1 MCQRWCLTTSVKT
14 FRGFLYLRKITQNS
28 AKGDQ
33 NAKKVTIKSVTF
45 TYQGTEDDFLV
56 FLNAIV
62 RDYLTAKENLQSGI
76 YDKVYTSEVFKAI
89 IQLCNPENTVSM
101 PAGTKVLRARIIKNT
116 DDIYREKMEFI
127 LTVIYCAA
135 TTGLTQKN
143 RLSVFLLKVVPT
155 VGIHRISIARTT
167 ALPQPV
173 KLNPILATTFH

>member
-1 MCQRWCLTTSVKT
+1 
-14 FRGFLYLRKITQNS
+14 
-28 AKGDQ
+28 
-33 NAKKVTIKSVTF
+33 
-45 TYQGTEDDFLV
+45 
-56 FLNAIV
+56 
-62 RDYLTAKENLQSGI
+62 
-76 YDKVYTSEVFKAI
+76 
-89 IQLCNPENTVSM
+89 M

-155 VGIHRISIARTT
+155 VDIHRISIARTT